1 MVKRMKKNEEE
12 GCLEIIREVKITN
25 VSLKTLENVIETKG
39 LNVTTE
45 GTYMGCGHQRLE
57 LLALNLEGKL
67 SKIILRG
74 RD

>member
-12 GCLEIIREVKITN
+12 GCLEIIREVKITS
-25 VSLKTLENVIETKG
+25 VSLETLENIVETKG
-39 LNVTTE
+39 LNEGTE

-67 SKIILRG
+67 PKIILRG